1 MRDEIHSPQA
11 VTFSLRRI
19 ICHLVPHHSIG
30 HVYARMSFLRDRSR
44 SESVAFF
51 RIAFHR
57 HGRDSGSGSDQIQGI
72 YLRRCDTALHSQ
84 KRTVGAALVRG
95 KAPEAGFKARSY
107 CFLRVQ
113 RPRVTALVMVAD
125 PHFKQPGY
133 PATQSDSTPLVSQ
146 CAHTPS
152 HHAHL
157 AHSQTTCGHKGRTSH
172 ATLSTDATWTA
183 TSTPPDC

>member
-113 RPRVTALVMVAD
+113 RPRVTALEFLLDPLRLTVAIVA
-125 PHFKQPGY
+125 GW
-133 PATQSDSTPLVSQ
+133 PAGLR
-146 CAHTPS
+146 
-152 HHAHL
+152 
-157 AHSQTTCGHKGRTSH
+157 CGI
-172 ATLSTDATWTA
+172 
-183 TSTPPDC
+183 